1 MIEFLAYL
9 LVFPIFVLLTIIVVT
24 IVHYL
29 MAFLF
34 WFMDIIFDPFLLNKF
49 DK

>member
-1 MIEFLAYL
+1 MTEFLAYL
-9 LVFPIFVLLTIIVVT
+9 LAFPIFVVLTIIMVT

-29 MAFLF
+29 MAFLL
-34 WFMDIIFDPFLLNKF
+34 WLMDVIFDPFLLNKF